1 MKIELY
7 LTPISFTKANL
18 ADKAVVVID
27 VLRCCTSIS
36 AALANGARGVIPTD
50 GPGQA
55 GEMWS
60 KLGAD
65 LAILAGERDCNKID
79 NFQLGNSPSEFVK
92 DVVKDKLIVMTTS
105 NATPVFGKTQ
115 GAAAVFASG
124 LVNASSI
131 AEALAA
137 EEKQVAI
144 VCAGSGGSFAIE
156 DTLCG
161 GMLIDLLLSK
171 YGWEEDLNDGGSL
184 ALLLYRSY
192 HDSIRSTI
200 ERGEH
205 GRHLQSLG
213 FEADVVSATEI
224 DSIPVVP
231 RMVNGQLINQQGN

>member
-7 LTPISFTKANL
+7 LTPISFNKANL
-18 ADKAVVVID
+18 AGKAVVVID

-60 KLGAD
+60 KLGSD
-65 LAILAGERDCNKID
+65 LAIIAGERDCHKID

-92 DVVKDKLIVMTTS
+92 EVVKDKLIVMSTS
-105 NATPVFGKTQ
+105 NATPVFGRTQ
-115 GAAAVFASG
+115 GAATVFASG
-124 LVNASSI
+124 LVNASSV
-131 AEALAA
+131 AGALAA
-137 EEKQVAI
+137 EEKEVVI
-144 VCAGSGGSFAIE
+144 VCAGLSGSFAIE

-161 GMLIDLLLSK
+161 GLLIDLLLSK
-171 YGWEEDLNDGGSL
+171 HGWEEHLNDGGSL

-192 HDSIRSTI
+192 QDSIRSTI

-205 GRHLQSLG
+205 GRHLRSLG
-213 FEADVVSATEI
+213 FDADVVTATEV

-231 RMVNGQLINQQGN
+231 RMVDGQLINQQSN